1 VASVLAPRSAA
12 GDKTLLAHHP
22 PRYLQT
28 MLRVSPALL
37 ALPLLSACPGD
48 LARAT
53 TATTSTGEPTTTST
67 TTTSTTT
74 PTTTPT
80 TASEPCIPG
89 KIEPCLCPGGST
101 GAQLCGPDGAG
112 FEPCLCPDATTGTTD
127 ATTHGP
133 TTLEPTT
140 TTALT
145 LTSTTDTTATTD
157 TTDTTSDATGT
168 TGTTG
173 ILPAGPCQGI
183 VTFELTPAEAALS
196 GDWQLTM
203 SNLGEGQV
211 ASLVSPTRKH
221 AGAVHYTPQIP
232 CDATWYIWAR
242 VLNQASN
249 DAYEATLDDM
259 PDPPAIFEGDC
270 SNAGNSYKWARLNW
284 RDPLAEPCKYL
295 QNPWAPLW
303 TAGPHSVT
311 FSYHESPALGRIL
324 LTTDPNLVPK

>member
-1 VASVLAPRSAA
+1 MP
-12 GDKTLLAHHP
+12 
-22 PRYLQT
+22 
-28 MLRVSPALL
+28 RVSPVLL
-37 ALPLLSACPGD
+37 ALPLLSACPDD
-48 LARAT
+48 LARA
-53 TATTSTGEPTTTST
+53 TATTSTGELTTST
-67 TTTSTTT
+67 TTTTTT
-74 PTTTPT
+74 APT
-80 TASEPCIPG
+80 TAAESCVPG

-101 GAQLCGPDGAG
+101 GAQRCGPDGAG
-112 FEPCLCPDATTGTTD
+112 FEPCQCPDPTTGTTD
-127 ATTHGP
+127 ATTPSP
-133 TTLEPTT
+133 TTTDAT

-145 LTSTTDTTATTD
+145 LTTTTTGDTDDTSDTTD
-157 TTDTTSDATGT
+157 TTDTSDTTDT

-173 ILPAGPCQGI
+173 MLPAGPCQGV

-196 GDWQLTM
+196 GDWQWTM

-221 AGAVHYTPQIP
+221 AGAVRYTPQIP

-249 DAYEATLDDM
+249 DAYQATLDDM

-284 RDPLAEPCKYL
+284 RDPMAEPCKYL
-295 QNPWAPLW
+295 QNPWAPMW
-303 TAGPHSVT
+303 TAGPHSVE